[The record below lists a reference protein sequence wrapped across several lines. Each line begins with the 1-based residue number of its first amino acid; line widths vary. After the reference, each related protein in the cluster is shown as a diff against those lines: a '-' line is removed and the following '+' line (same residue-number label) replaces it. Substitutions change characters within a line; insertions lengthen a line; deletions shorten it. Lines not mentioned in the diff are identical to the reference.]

1 MDRGLTS
8 IQIARQHGKSS
19 IIVLAFCVRKLCETV
34 FWALE
39 GKDRPI
45 LYVSA
50 SRINVFKMMISI
62 RFHLMA
68 NPIIVDYY
76 GKLVNRDKVEGLGLT
91 KNTINEIRL
100 HTLQDRFLLNMYG
113 TTPLSALRGGNF
125 YHVIVDDGIEYK
137 EAKDNPAKAQRA
149 TRELESWLSLKVTP
163 LSKGTM
169 SQVGTRYGKND
180 IYYLN
185 EQKGIYETISYPAIK
200 GGVLPEFIIPERLV
214 LPSGKLSTITPKD
227 LVIIEGQTIE
237 LLAPDLWAYQPD
249 NLMYNGTPIQ
259 NLLFRAV
266 MSDVESFRQEYLND
280 PIAYSSKFKTD
291 DLRYFDFYP
300 KDFQNDYYFVVFID
314 PAAGK
319 ALKSDLTS
327 IVFVSKPRDQNLFYL
342 HDIVKG
348 RWTGAEKQRQAEEFM
363 KLCCETL
370 VLPESN
376 VHLITEVVRAGGLDF
391 YNRLIQESNLRPS
404 KANPAERGEKAE
416 RIIHGLGH
424 DIEKGLVF
432 IHKSC
437 RNISALINEMQGF
450 PNSVHPD
457 ILDGLDQAI
466 DYLRNKAQKS
476 SIVAFH

>member
-34 FWALE
+34 FWAQE

-169 SQVGTRYGKND
+169 SQVGTRYGKQD

-200 GGVLPEFIIPERLV
+200 GGILPEFIIPERIV
-214 LPSGKLSTITPKD
+214 LPDGRLSTITPKD
-227 LVIIEGQTIE
+227 LVIIEGQSIE
-237 LLAPDLWAYQPD
+237 LLAQELWATQPD
-249 NLMYNGTPIQ
+249 NLMYNGTPVQ

-280 PIAYSSKFKTD
+280 PIAYSSKLKTD
-291 DLRYFDFYP
+291 DLRYFEIYP
-300 KDFQNDYYFVVFID
+300 KAFQNDYSFVVFID

-319 ALKSDLTS
+319 ALTSDLTS
-327 IVFVSKPRDQNLFYL
+327 VVFVSKPKDQNLFYVN
-342 HDIVKG
+342 DIIKG
-348 RWTGAEKQRQAEEFM
+348 RWTGAEKQKQLEDFLILNSQSLTVPAHKI
-363 KLCCETL
+363 KLL
-370 VLPESN
+370 
-376 VHLITEVVRAGGLDF
+376 TEVVRAGGLDF
-391 YNRLIQESNLRPS
+391 YHRLVQESNLRPT
-404 KANPAERGEKAE
+404 KANPKERGEKAE

-450 PNSVHPD
+450 PTSVHPD
-457 ILDGLDQAI
+457 ILDGIDQAI
-466 DYLRNKAQKS
+466 DYLRNKSRKS
-476 SIVAFH
+476 TIEAF